1 MDDLGHVVQFDPAAA
16 LPAVQARGVGQQVHV
31 VAGLGV
37 GPQLVLCNL
46 LDVDCHV
53 LLQRHGMLQ
62 HVDRAGLGIF
72 LLAVAGTDRSAD
84 LVHLALDVVQRGQGL
99 LEGGFQGFLQVSLGL
114 LLGLLGHLVRVAV
127 LLAALAAEVA
137 APVFVPIP
145 VMLAG
150 PRHRAA
156 LVRAVVVCFL

>member
-1 MDDLGHVVQFDPAAA
+1 M
-16 LPAVQARGVGQQVHV
+16 
-31 VAGLGV
+31 AGLGV
-37 GPQLVLCNL
+37 GPQLVLCDS
-46 LDVDCHV
+46 LDVDRHV
-53 LLQRHGMLQ
+53 LFQCNGILQ

-72 LLAVAGTDRSAD
+72 LLAVASADRAAD
-84 LVHLALDVVQRGQGL
+84 LVHLALDVGQRGQGL
-99 LEGGFQGFLQVSLGL
+99 FKGGSQSFLQVSLGL

-150 PRHRAA
+150 PRHCAA